1 MLLSHNCIA
10 FGIYRNEDT
19 KSNTL
24 LLTPKARVSETNRNK
39 KPNKKQSYWAYFIN

>member
-10 FGIYRNEDT
+10 FGIYRNGDT

-24 LLTPKARVSETNRNK
+24 LLKTKGKSIRNQEKQKA
-39 KPNKKQSYWAYFIN
+39 Q